1 VAAPR
6 RWIEC
11 SVRKSVADLDRTDR
25 GPTIEGPAIRHRFT
39 SEDGSELQVD
49 ADLWLC
55 ALDLAVF
62 SGWKPDGIDEPA
74 DDAWKQTAGEWDRL
88 EYGVPRGQR
97 IGATDASG
105 LASSLTQGL
114 ELVPD
119 AEVPM
124 RGKAFGEENT
134 RGLIGK
140 AHDGR
145 AIQRPKLP
153 AAAEIL
159 SGSHKADARALA
171 EFMARGAFTLHAT
184 QPA

>member
-1 VAAPR
+1 VARVLGLKRSPARLAGPR
-6 RWIEC
+6 P
-11 SVRKSVADLDRTDR
+11 SLK
-25 GPTIEGPAIRHRFT
+25 GPAIRHLFE
-39 SEDGSELQVD
+39 SDDGFKLHVD

-62 SGWKPDGIDEPA
+62 SGWKPDGVGPPA
-74 DDAWKQTAGEWDRL
+74 NSAGDWDPL
-88 EYGVPRGQR
+88 TYGVPYGQKV
-97 IGATDASG
+97 GTQDAKG
-105 LASSLTQGL
+105 LANCLTNGL

-145 AIQRPKLP
+145 SITRPKLP

-159 SGSHKADARALA
+159 SGSHKAEARDLVD
-171 EFMARGAFTLHAT
+171 FMARGAFTLHADLG
-184 QPA
+184 A